1 MLPDGDL
8 REWEAAKVPFVEAQ
22 RLASARRWSGAN
34 DLSARVAFA
43 SYGGGLSLALAVAD
57 DSARAAKVA
66 AGLERSDHVLVE
78 LWPGVRPPTR
88 SAALPSIGRAARD
101 PAPTPTAA
109 LRDRALGI
117 RFRLGT
123 LRQLVV
129 IEKPADE
136 SWREAALS
144 AFGAA
149 TGVTAAK
156 AVPGYQLEARL
167 PLSVLTPLP
176 APRIETLH
184 YRITFFDADQGDA
197 EAEAAEPTARAEGS
211 LRLDPVLEVPE
222 AVQRR
227 PSVRVCMASE
237 PDALWGFEGGWRCS
251 LPYVDEELVEDD
263 GNGEKSSALRLG
275 HSILPTPP
283 TLVWLR
289 ERVIFVNLA
298 GVQRGLAALLDK
310 KETILSVMRLG
321 VVGALDPGSTWARDS
336 DAEPLKLPDGSW
348 AVAVTH
354 AEPARS
360 ALVAGGRCAAG
371 HRVYLSILALRG
383 CLTSTPHQPAP
394 EPDPK
399 HPPYLEE
406 IFRLLLEDCEA
417 TSANDWTLSKDRSK
431 ITVHSSLYPARPPVV
446 YRYEGGRYRR

>member
-1 MLPDGDL
+1 VLPDGDL
-8 REWEAAKVPFVEAQ
+8 REWEAAKVAFLEAE
-22 RLASARRWSGAN
+22 RLPSARRWTGVG
-34 DLSARVAFA
+34 DLSAKVAFA
-43 SYGGGLSLALAVAD
+43 SYGGGLSLALSVAD
-57 DSARAAKVA
+57 DSSRAAKVA
-66 AGLERSDHVLVE
+66 ASLERADHVLVE
-78 LWPGVRPPTR
+78 LWPGVRPPARRR
-88 SAALPSIGRAARD
+88 SS
-101 PAPTPTAA
+101 

-123 LRQLVV
+123 LRQLAV

-149 TGVTAAK
+149 AGQ
-156 AVPGYQLEARL
+156 GYRLEARL

-184 YRITFFDADQGDA
+184 YRITIFDADQGDA
-197 EAEAAEPTARAEGS
+197 EEEAAEPTARAEGS
-211 LRLDPVLEVPE
+211 LRLDPALEVPE

-251 LPYVDEELVEDD
+251 LPYVDEELTEDD
-263 GNGEKSSALRLG
+263 GTGEMSSALRLG

-310 KETILSVMRLG
+310 KETIYSVLRLG

-354 AEPARS
+354 AEPARA

-371 HRVYLSILALRG
+371 HRVHLSILALRG

-394 EPDPK
+394 EPDPRN
-399 HPPYLEE
+399 PPYLEE

-417 TSANDWTLSKDRSK
+417 TSANDWTLSKDRRT

-446 YRYEGGRYRR
+446 YRYVDGRYRR